1 MFRYNQG
8 VENIA
13 KPDDI
18 ELLQL
23 TTALVTRVNEIYN
36 VWMGINGVVME
47 GALITPAGL
56 NVKNISTYLNTIK
69 RVIESI
75 RNQLAG

>member
-23 TTALVTRVNEIYN
+23 TAALVTRVNEIYN